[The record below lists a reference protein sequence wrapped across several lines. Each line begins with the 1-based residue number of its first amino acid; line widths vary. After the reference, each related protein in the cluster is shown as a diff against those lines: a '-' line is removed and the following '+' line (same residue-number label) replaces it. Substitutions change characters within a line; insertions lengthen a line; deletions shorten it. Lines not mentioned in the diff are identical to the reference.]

1 MYQCGWARERGK
13 EVCSNR
19 VRRPVEE
26 VNDAVLG
33 WVRDE
38 VFSEALVE
46 ATLKEIRLRVRRRS
60 DEAEPPKA
68 APRK

>member
-1 MYQCGWARERGK
+1 M
-13 EVCSNR
+13 
-19 VRRPVEE
+19 RRPVEE